1 MLVFI
6 FFLITI
12 LIYISYKKYNII
24 INPFVFES
32 YYTLLFLVVPQIILP
47 YFIPTIKENL
57 YSNIMIILYIVGV
70 FIGTESNLKAFK
82 LREIE
87 NRKFTGH
94 VNIIIGFLLLL
105 PTLSILLNCGLSI
118 SGVRCYYETVVFTKF
133 ASFYELGKTF
143 LLLGVIILII
153 AHKKLNLY
161 IFIILFFII
170 FSGSKFAIFNL
181 LLFLL
186 LFFEVYKNLKPK
198 KIFLYSIPILL
209 LLIFYH
215 FAQTVSAEENPFIT
229 ALKYFDIYEKQ
240 SFLADELN
248 RSDKDF
254 YYGKIFLTSYYK
266 FIPRFLW
273 ETKPYAYGFAILNWD
288 LFPEYAAA
296 NYMPSFG
303 LGSLYADFGFFGVFF
318 FGILSGFFRKY
329 CYQIFLKSN
338 KNSISTLLYYFGFS
352 ILTLAYIIV
361 EYIISIIFLKRNTLK
376 S

>member
-6 FFLITI
+6 FFLTTI

-24 INPFVFES
+24 LNPFVFES

-70 FIGTESNLKAFK
+70 FIGTESKLKAFK

-94 VNIIIGFLLLL
+94 VNIIIGFLLLF
-105 PTLSILLNCGLSI
+105 PTLSILSTCGLSI
-118 SGVRCYYETVVFTKF
+118 SGVRCYYETVVFSKF

-153 AHKKLNLY
+153 AYKKLNLY

-198 KIFLYSIPILL
+198 KILLYSIPILL

-215 FAQTVSAEENPFIT
+215 FAQTVRAEENPFIT

-248 RSDKDF
+248 RSDRDF
-254 YYGKIFLTSYYK
+254 YYGKIFFTSFYK
-266 FIPRFLW
+266 FIPRIIW
-273 ETKPYAYGFAILNWD
+273 ESKPYAYGFAILNWD
-288 LFPEYAAA
+288 IFPEFAAA

-303 LGSLYADFGFFGVFF
+303 LGSIYADFGFVGVFF
-318 FGILSGFFRKY
+318 FGIINGFFRKY
-329 CYQIFLKSN
+329 SYQVFLKSN
-338 KNSISTLLYYFGFS
+338 KNSISTILYYFGLS
-352 ILTLAYIIV
+352 ILTVGYLFVEFYIA
-361 EYIISIIFLKRNTLK
+361 SFLTKTK
-376 S
+376 TTKV